1 MAEVVCPYTKTSLIM
16 ANGLRTVLQNYNY
29 KKKHLTFS
37 FKRWRLCSHL
47 TGCLLPTYIA
57 LHGAIFLLSPKYRA
71 GRNRNK
77 KQNEWFEKSGFIEL
91 SRHKKFRNF
100 KILVDRVDSFWP
112 VMFFYS

>member
-1 MAEVVCPYTKTSLIM
+1 M
-16 ANGLRTVLQNYNY
+16 VLEQCCKIIIT
-29 KKKHLTFS
+29 KKKLFLLDDGDFFLT
-37 FKRWRLCSHL
+37 LL